1 MTEKLN
7 FFQHMEKKLDVL
19 LSKRKM
25 FEYWTSSA
33 STLKNEKS
41 CIKKVDKILE
51 INTWFKRWFV
61 ELRKRHEINIFKCTT
76 YRTIP
81 EIVSE
86 SKSNR

>member
-19 LSKRKM
+19 PSKKKM

-41 CIKKVDKILE
+41 FIKKVDKILE
-51 INTWFKRWFV
+51 INTWFKRCFV
-61 ELRKRHEINIFKCTT
+61 ELRKRHESSIFKCTT

-81 EIVSE
+81 EIVPE
-86 SKSNR
+86 KQ